1 MSQALRRSRGAPKRG
16 LKVVSSCLCRSC
28 VCVSEEL
35 ADVWV
40 HNTTPIDVVSIHRG
54 SVEGCQ
60 HTLSCV
66 CVHEVADNEVVDSL
80 PTLDVV
86 KRSQKPL
93 LERCECICHVCHV
106 SVCICERHRGESNPS
121 LHHVC
126 LCRCLRGNHPLTPRQ
141 RLGRSHPE
149 GRRSGQ
155 RHPCPSE
162 MEHRRSP
169 SMSV

>member
-66 CVHEVADNEVVDSL
+66 CVLEGADDELIDGVPSDEAVEL
-80 PTLDVV
+80 LLCIH
-86 KRSQKPL
+86 L
-93 LERCECICHVCHV
+93 LECKCVCHVCHV

-126 LCRCLRGNHPLTPRQ
+126 LCRCLRGNHPLRFRQ

-162 MEHRRSP
+162 MGHRRSP